1 MDIIIAGDGEVGFH
15 LARSLS
21 KIKHNITV
29 VDPHSELLNML
40 QADSDLLTIAGNSTS
55 IETLKEA
62 GVASC
67 DLLISVLHEESI
79 NLMTCI
85 LGKRLGAK
93 RCIARV
99 STLEYLNEEN
109 KSMFKG
115 LGVDE
120 MVCPERIAAKEI
132 TNLLTRNTATEIFDF
147 SNGLLLVYMMR
158 LDKNSLLLNKTM
170 AEMGQLYPNLE
181 ARAICIIRKG
191 KTIIPAG
198 PDMYLKDDLVYW
210 IAKPESIEKIKE
222 LGGKRDYQIKNAMI
236 LGGGR
241 IGKRVAIN
249 LQRDIDL
256 KLIEMNKERCFQ
268 LVDDLNRTMIINGNG
283 NDISLLMDEGLD
295 ETDAFIALTDS
306 SETNIL
312 SCLHAHK
319 QGVKKTIALV
329 ENVSYIDVSQ
339 EIGIDTIINKKL
351 ITASYIARFTL
362 NANVTSSKWLSGI
375 DAEVVEV
382 LVKENAPITKKQI
395 MYLDLPK
402 GVNIGG
408 VIRNNEAHIA
418 RGNVQILPGDKVVA
432 FTIPESANKLMKLFN

>member
-158 LDKNSLLLNKTM
+158 LDKNALLLNKTM
-170 AEMGQLYPNLE
+170 AEMGQLYPDLE

-198 PDMYLKDDLVYW
+198 QDMYMKDDLVYL
-210 IAKPESIEKIKE
+210 IAKPSSLEKIKE
-222 LGGKRDYQIKNAMI
+222 LGGKRDYQIKNAII

-241 IGKRVAIN
+241 IGKRAAIN
-249 LQRDIDL
+249 LQNDIDL
-256 KLIEMNKERCFQ
+256 KLIEMDKERCFQ

-382 LVKENAPITKKQI
+382 LVKEGAPITKKPI

-418 RGNVQILPGDKVVA
+418 RGNVQIQPGDKVVA
-432 FTIPESANKLMKLFN
+432 FTVPESANKLMKLFN

>member
-1 MDIIIAGDGEVGFH
+1 
-15 LARSLS
+15 
-21 KIKHNITV
+21 
-29 VDPHSELLNML
+29 
-40 QADSDLLTIAGNSTS
+40 
-55 IETLKEA
+55 
-62 GVASC
+62 
-67 DLLISVLHEESI
+67 
-79 NLMTCI
+79 
-85 LGKRLGAK
+85 
-93 RCIARV
+93 
-99 STLEYLNEEN
+99 
-109 KSMFKG
+109 
-115 LGVDE
+115 
-120 MVCPERIAAKEI
+120 
-132 TNLLTRNTATEIFDF
+132 
-147 SNGLLLVYMMR
+147 MMR
-158 LDKNSLLLNKTM
+158 LDKNALLLNKTM

-198 PDMYLKDDLVYW
+198 PDMYMKDDLVYL

-241 IGKRVAIN
+241 IGKRAALN
-249 LQRDIDL
+249 LQNDIDL

-283 NDISLLMDEGLD
+283 NDINLLMDEGLD

-312 SCLHAHK
+312 ACLHAHK

-382 LVKENAPITKKQI
+382 LVKEGAPITKKPI

-408 VIRNNEAHIA
+408 VIRNNEAYIA
-418 RGNVQILPGDKVVA
+418 KGNVQIMPGDKVVA

>member
-21 KIKHNITV
+21 NIKHNITV

-268 LVDDLNRTMIINGNG
+268 LVDDLNRTMIINGNVY
-283 NDISLLMDEGLD
+283 D
-295 ETDAFIALTDS
+295 F
-306 SETNIL
+306 
-312 SCLHAHK
+312 K
-319 QGVKKTIALV
+319 
-329 ENVSYIDVSQ
+329 
-339 EIGIDTIINKKL
+339 
-351 ITASYIARFTL
+351 
-362 NANVTSSKWLSGI
+362 
-375 DAEVVEV
+375 
-382 LVKENAPITKKQI
+382 
-395 MYLDLPK
+395 
-402 GVNIGG
+402 
-408 VIRNNEAHIA
+408 
-418 RGNVQILPGDKVVA
+418 
-432 FTIPESANKLMKLFN
+432 

>member
-158 LDKNSLLLNKTM
+158 LDKNALLLNKTM

-198 PDMYLKDDLVYW
+198 PDMYMKDDLVYL

-241 IGKRVAIN
+241 IGKRAALN
-249 LQRDIDL
+249 LQNDIDFLSKYSSFNNNVDFAGRMVYNEKGEELINFGKYKGRLVKEVL
-256 KLIEMNKERCFQ
+256 KSDPSYYAWIMNG
-268 LVDDLNRTMIINGNG
+268 D
-283 NDISLLMDEGLD
+283 
-295 ETDAFIALTDS
+295 
-306 SETNIL
+306 
-312 SCLHAHK
+312 
-319 QGVKKTIALV
+319 
-329 ENVSYIDVSQ
+329 
-339 EIGIDTIINKKL
+339 
-351 ITASYIARFTL
+351 FTL
-362 NANVTSSKWLSGI
+362 N
-375 DAEVVEV
+375 
-382 LVKENAPITKKQI
+382 TKKI
-395 MYLDLPK
+395 LTEIKLRDLK
-402 GVNIGG
+402 S
-408 VIRNNEAHIA
+408 
-418 RGNVQILPGDKVVA
+418 K
-432 FTIPESANKLMKLFN
+432 